1 MLEDAG
7 LPRQPPDRGLETN
20 SAPTRFTTG
29 RVVRAID
36 YTDVATI
43 SRDDITECFAN
54 TWPDG
59 PEKMCDCAY
68 ELYEMGA

>member
-1 MLEDAG
+1 MLVCQDSLQTAVWK
-7 LPRQPPDRGLETN
+7 PN